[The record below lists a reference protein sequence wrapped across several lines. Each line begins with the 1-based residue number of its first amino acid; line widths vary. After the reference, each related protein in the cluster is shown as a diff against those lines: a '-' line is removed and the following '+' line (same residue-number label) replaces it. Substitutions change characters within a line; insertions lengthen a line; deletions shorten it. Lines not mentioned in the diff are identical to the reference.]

1 MLMGIRNGPMYCLCW
16 QGACDVLTSF
26 FIYICTMTLCELDD
40 MAIGACMEMVGWADI
55 IVLGRVEPGY
65 MRKKNNN
72 KKKKQKKI

>member
-1 MLMGIRNGPMYCLCW
+1 
-16 QGACDVLTSF
+16 
-26 FIYICTMTLCELDD
+26 MTLCELDD